1 MIRIDE
7 IYSSVFYPKI
17 SSNPRQSMHY
27 FHPFGRTDIESLTVQ
42 PLIGKRDVCFLFWD
56 QEPFYN
62 EYIQHKNTI
71 QDFNLKY
78 VHHEV
83 FKKCKN
89 ITYNPKYYK
98 KTNIGIKNLSKVHF
112 VTSEKNSKSV
122 VELCKEHEYIY
133 DYYFFHG
140 WAALDWYRGYNRTNL
155 IPNYI
160 DREIT
165 NTFISPNR
173 VVGGN
178 RYHRI
183 DLFKSMVK
191 NNLIENNKISF
202 PKVCPYSGEEIEIKG
217 VELPLVFENDT
228 DVSSNISSK
237 INLWEQSKNS
247 LLQVVTETV
256 YEQETLHL
264 TEKIF
269 KPIVMQMP
277 FVLVGAKN
285 NLEYLRSY
293 GFKTFGEFW
302 DESYD
307 NMENDQRIDAVTK
320 LLVDLNSLSVKEK
333 TQLKKH
339 LVPTVEHNFNWFYS
353 QEFENLLW
361 KELTTMMKAW

>member
-7 IYSSVFYPKI
+7 IYTNVFYPKI
-17 SSNPRQSMHY
+17 SSKPYQSMHY
-27 FHPFGRTDIESLTVQ
+27 FDPFGRTDTEALVVK
-42 PLIGKRDVCFLFWD
+42 PLIEDRYACFLFWD
-56 QEPFYN
+56 QEPFYVDYHTETLEN
-62 EYIQHKNTI
+62 FHYNYAQPTVRLGSAKGRTVP
-71 QDFNLKY
+71 Y
-78 VHHEV
+78 
-83 FKKCKN
+83 N
-89 ITYNPKYYK
+89 IP
-98 KTNIGIKNLSKVHF
+98 LMHF
-112 VTSEKNSKSV
+112 VTSEKNSKSIQ
-122 VELCKEHEYIY
+122 ELCEKYNYIY
-133 DYYFFHG
+133 SYYFFHG

-155 IPNYI
+155 IPEYKSRI
-160 DREIT
+160 IT

-173 VVGGN
+173 IVGGN
-178 RYHRI
+178 RHHRI

-269 KPIVMQMP
+269 KPIVTQMP

>member
-17 SSNPRQSMHY
+17 SSNPHQSMHY
-27 FHPFGRTDIESLTVQ
+27 FDPFGRTDVNALMVQ
-42 PLIGKRDVCFLFWD
+42 PLLGIDDYRDVCFLFWD
-56 QEPFYN
+56 QEPFYD
-62 EYIQHKNTI
+62 EYHT
-71 QDFNLKY
+71 
-78 VHHEV
+78 
-83 FKKCKN
+83 
-89 ITYNPKYYK
+89 
-98 KTNIGIKNLSKVHF
+98 KTLNHFHRAFVRPIHPRGPNKGKLVEHNVSKVRF

-122 VELCKEHEYIY
+122 TELCKEYEYVY

-155 IPNYI
+155 IPEYKSRN
-160 DREIT
+160 IT

-173 VVGGN
+173 IVGGN
-178 RYHRI
+178 RHHRI

-202 PKVCPYSGEEIEIKG
+202 PKVCPYSNEEIKIEG
-217 VELPLVFENDT
+217 VQLPLVFENDT

-237 INLWEQSKNS
+237 INLWEQSKDS

-256 YEQETLHL
+256 YEQDTLHL

-302 DESYD
+302 NEDYD
-307 NMENDQRIDAVTK
+307 NDNNETRLTSITQLIT
-320 LLVDLNSLSVKEK
+320 DLNSQSLNEK
-333 TQLKKH
+333 RQLQKH
-339 LVPTVEHNFNWFYS
+339 LNKIVEHNFNWFYS
-353 QEFENLLW
+353 REFEDLLW
-361 KELTTMMKAW
+361 KELTTTIAQW